1 MMSIVGWAEVAQL
14 VVVHACV
21 HIQHLRC
28 PRRLH
33 GGGAG
38 CRSPAAV
45 LCKEQMKI
53 YGQEQGTMHD
63 RENEPQNDKIS
74 D

>member
-14 VVVHACV
+14 VVVRACV
-21 HIQHLRC
+21 HIRHLRR
-28 PRRLH
+28 PRHLR

-38 CRSPAAV
+38 CRSSAAA
-45 LCKEQMKI
+45 LHKEQMKI